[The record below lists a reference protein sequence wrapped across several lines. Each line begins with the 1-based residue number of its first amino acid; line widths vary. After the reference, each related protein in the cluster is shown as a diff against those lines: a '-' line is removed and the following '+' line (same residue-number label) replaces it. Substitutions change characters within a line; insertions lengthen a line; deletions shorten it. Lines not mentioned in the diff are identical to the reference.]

1 MGKAKSEDHC
11 SDQNGANTLPVGVAH
26 TYIAYIREYPSPP
39 GLESKAVMII
49 IITKARLVF
58 LEFPCHNNNSVFP
71 VFLSYVQFSLESLNR

>member
-1 MGKAKSEDHC
+1 MGKAKSEDQC

-26 TYIAYIREYPSPP
+26 TYIAYIREYPSSP

-58 LEFPCHNNNSVFP
+58 LEFP
-71 VFLSYVQFSLESLNR
+71 